1 MNLKDL
7 KDLRKL
13 DADDLLEYVGLQK
26 KSSTDWIVPAI
37 SALGVGLIVG
47 AGLGLLFA
55 PKEGSQ
61 LRQGLRERLGG
72 AEQDGA
78 FANTFSTQSQQ
89 SPPKT
94 V

>member
-1 MNLKDL
+1 MNLKEL
-7 KDLRKL
+7 KKL
-13 DADDLLEYVGLQK
+13 DADDLLEYVGLQRRREN
-26 KSSTDWIVPAI
+26 DWVVPAI
-37 SALGVGLIVG
+37 SALGVGLLVG

-61 LRQGLRERLGG
+61 LRRGLKERFTS

-78 FANTFSTQSQQ
+78 LTGPRATPSSVT
-89 SPPKT
+89 SPKA